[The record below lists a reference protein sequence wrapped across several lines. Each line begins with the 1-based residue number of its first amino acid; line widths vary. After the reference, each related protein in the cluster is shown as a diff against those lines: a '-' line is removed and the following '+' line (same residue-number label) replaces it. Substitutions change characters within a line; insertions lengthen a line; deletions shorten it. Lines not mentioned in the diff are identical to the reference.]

1 MGVRDRSS
9 LRTDIRHQTPR
20 PGPALWWPP
29 TPRFIWLS
37 NSFGLIDLQPTENIS
52 TIGKSLKLLYQNY
65 SKKHWKIRTSDENLE
80 DICVLFFLQLFLI
93 SLQRNLSVVAFK
105 TKTFFFHL
113 LKSWKKFL
121 IFDSFFK
128 ES

>member
-9 LRTDIRHQTPR
+9 LRTDIRHQTS
-20 PGPALWWPP
+20 PGSALWWPP

-37 NSFGLIDLQPTENIS
+37 NSFGMIDLQPTENIW
-52 TIGKSLKLLYQNY
+52 TIGKSLKLLYQNH
-65 SKKHWKIRTSDENLE
+65 SKKKLENQNIRWKLGIYLC
-80 DICVLFFLQLFLI
+80 IIFLQLFLI

-105 TKTFFFHL
+105 TNNFFFHL

-121 IFDSFFK
+121 IFDPFFK